1 MAAREV
7 KAWTDAFDFIQML
20 RMRHQPLQKAQ
31 GKTMDNRVNPA
42 DLNALERH
50 ILKQALRHARE
61 VQRRMTLD
69 YVLQGDRKIMPKH

>member
-1 MAAREV
+1 
-7 KAWTDAFDFIQML
+7 ML
-20 RMRHQPLQKAQ
+20 RMRHQRLQKAQ

-50 ILKQALRHARE
+50 ILKAALRQARK

-69 YVLQGDRKIMPKH
+69 YGL

>member
-1 MAAREV
+1 
-7 KAWTDAFDFIQML
+7 ML
-20 RMRHQPLQKAQ
+20 RMRHQRLQKAQ

-50 ILKQALRHARE
+50 ILKEALRQARK

-69 YVLQGDRKIMPKH
+69 YGL